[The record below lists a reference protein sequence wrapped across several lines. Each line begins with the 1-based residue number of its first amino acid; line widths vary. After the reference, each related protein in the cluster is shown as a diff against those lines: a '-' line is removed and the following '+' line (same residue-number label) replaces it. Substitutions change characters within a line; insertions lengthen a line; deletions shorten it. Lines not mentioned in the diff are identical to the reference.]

1 MLLEGNKEEEA
12 RFMRAHLKA
21 EVFNY
26 IVPLVPTWSR
36 SYHGV
41 TSVTHLHV
49 LPDAHNEQL

>member
-1 MLLEGNKEEEA
+1 MLLEGNKEEAA

-21 EVFNY
+21 EVFSY
-26 IVPLVPTWSR
+26 MVPLVPPWSR

-41 TSVTHLHV
+41 TSVTHWHV